1 MRENSVFDN
10 LLTRIYRR
18 GSSYLT
24 LVQKVGPLGY
34 MTIHTIFYPIFDFT
48 LYPSIQEKLSDTVSF
63 GFRYQKSKQLY
74 CAFLEKE
81 EVVDGKVRYEKLWE
95 TKAISIEEAFGLLE
109 EKVHI
114 EKGLGR

>member
-1 MRENSVFDN
+1 M
-10 LLTRIYRR
+10 
-18 GSSYLT
+18 T

-34 MTIHTIFYPIFDFT
+34 MTIHTIFDFT
-48 LYPSIQEKLSDTVSF
+48 LYPSIEEKLSDTVSF

-95 TKAISIEEAFGLLE
+95 TKAISIEEALGLLE